1 MIGRIVAGL
10 VVAAVLGGCQSGPS
24 VRPTEGMSAEAAFE
38 KIKGLAGEWNGTG
51 SHKESI
57 QASTV
62 FELTSGGSVVK
73 ETMFPGSE
81 HEMVNMYSVDGGT
94 VAMTH
99 YCMMGNQPHLRLAS
113 VKGNQ
118 YDFEFVS
125 GGNMKCRDDA
135 HMDSMVMTM
144 DGPDHITSVWTSWA
158 DGKATGDKAV
168 FDLRR
173 VKDRGQAS
181 R

>member
-1 MIGRIVAGL
+1 MVGRLVAGMVGI
-10 VVAAVLGGCQSGPS
+10 VVLSGCQSGPAAK
-24 VRPTEGMSAEAAFE
+24 PTEGMSADAAFD

-51 SHKESI
+51 SHKESVE
-57 QASTV
+57 ASTV

-81 HEMVNMYSVDGGT
+81 HEMVNMYSIDQGA

-99 YCMMGNQPHLRLAS
+99 YCMMGNQPHLRLTS

-118 YDFEFVS
+118 YDFEFVN

-135 HMDSMVMTM
+135 HMDSMVLTM

-158 DGKATGDKAV
+158 KGKPTGDKAV
-168 FDLRR
+168 FDLHR
-173 VKDRGQAS
+173 VKASGHAS

>member
-1 MIGRIVAGL
+1 MMGRIVAGL
-10 VVAAVLGGCQSGPS
+10 VVAAVLGGCQSGPAA
-24 VRPTEGMSAEAAFE
+24 RPTEGMSADAAFE
-38 KIKGLAGEWNGTG
+38 KIKGLAGRWNGTG
-51 SHKESI
+51 THEEAVE
-57 QASTV
+57 ASTV

-73 ETMFPGSE
+73 ETMFPGSK
-81 HEMVNMYSVDGGT
+81 HEMINMYSIDRGA

-99 YCMMGNQPHLRLAS
+99 YCAMGNQPHLRLTS

-125 GGNMKCRDDA
+125 GGNLATRDEA

-158 DGKATGDKAV
+158 DGKATGDNAK

-173 VKDRGQAS
+173 VKGGEHAAR
-181 R
+181 